1 LLILSFYSLC
11 IMDNETAQFYAQK
24 LLQAVDGKVTF
35 VFVDNK
41 MYELQATFIKEVLV
55 DSAG

>member
-1 LLILSFYSLC
+1 
-11 IMDNETAQFYAQK
+11 MDNETAQFYAQK